1 MWHADPDAP
10 SRKLPSWDE
19 LQAVAERV
27 TAAGGTG
34 LAIKADLTDED
45 AVEDMV
51 RQVEARFG
59 SLDLLFNNAAGGRS
73 AGPIHHTPVPQI
85 YRKECDDKLTTSLT
99 SGFMYNTVAG
109 PRYPHKDYHPNV

>member
-19 LQAVAERV
+19 FQAVAERV

-34 LAIKADLTDED
+34 LAIKADLTAED

-59 SLDLLFNNAAGGRS
+59 SFDLLFNNAAGGRS
-73 AGPIHHTPVPQI
+73 ASPIHHT
-85 YRKECDDKLTTSLT
+85 RSEEHTTELPSLMRT
-99 SGFMYNTVAG
+99 SYADFCL
-109 PRYPHKDYHPNV
+109 KQ